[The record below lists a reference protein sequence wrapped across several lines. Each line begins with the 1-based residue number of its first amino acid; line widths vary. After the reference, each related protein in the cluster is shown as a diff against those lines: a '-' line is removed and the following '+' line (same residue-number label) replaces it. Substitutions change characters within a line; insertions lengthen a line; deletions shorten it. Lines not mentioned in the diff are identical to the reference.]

1 MMWDVSVFD
10 NLLLIKKIS
19 TVFTRN
25 SCVQKQ
31 WNLKKKYYATSNT
44 VDPRWYSCPRIMGKL
59 FRKYKDK
66 EIYELQITDDESKSV
81 HCG

>member
-1 MMWDVSVFD
+1 ME
-10 NLLLIKKIS
+10 
-19 TVFTRN
+19 
-25 SCVQKQ
+25 
-31 WNLKKKYYATSNT
+31 
-44 VDPRWYSCPRIMGKL
+44 KL